1 MFVCIVIKKKPTRRL
16 EFWTRALLITKGLD
30 LRTLTWDLLRAESSH
45 EIVEIKKMVDLSIA
59 LKLKHIAILNNGAI
73 I

>member
-1 MFVCIVIKKKPTRRL
+1 M
-16 EFWTRALLITKGLD
+16 FWTRALLIAKGLD
-30 LRTLTWDLLRAESSH
+30 LRTLTWDLLRAESRH

-59 LKLKHIAILNNGAI
+59 LKLKHNAILNNGAI